1 MAPVRVAPPAAEAPS
16 RRRKPGK
23 IVIDPTT
30 NRVLTTIFAI
40 ELLAIFGFMIVPG
53 VLPVGCPL
61 PPAGAAA
68 ALVGACATVYPVI
81 CMVKFCA
88 GHLCAFFSRTA
99 LAHLGDP
106 VTGASPRPPRARARQ
121 CRLCPSRTRSSQPPG

>member
-1 MAPVRVAPPAAEAPS
+1 MAPGTAAAPATEAPS

-30 NRVLTTIFAI
+30 NRILTTIFAV
-40 ELLAIFGFMIVPG
+40 ELLAIFGLILMPG
-53 VLPVGCPL
+53 VLPAGCPL
-61 PPAGAAA
+61 SPAGAAA

-81 CMVKFCA
+81 FLVKFCA

-106 VTGASPRPPRARARQ
+106 VTEQAPVPTRA
-121 CRLCPSRTRSSQPPG
+121 P